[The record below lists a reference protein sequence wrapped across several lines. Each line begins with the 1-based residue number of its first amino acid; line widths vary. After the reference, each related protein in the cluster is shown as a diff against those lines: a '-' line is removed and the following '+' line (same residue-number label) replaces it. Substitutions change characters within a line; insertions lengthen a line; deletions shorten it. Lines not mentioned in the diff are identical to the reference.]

1 MYIGVDGGGTK
12 TAFVLINEDGQ
23 LLSSYFCSTCS
34 YLTEGV
40 DAVRTLLELG
50 VNELISKSDVALSD
64 VKFAYFGLP
73 SYGEDARLQ
82 PALDALPSNFM
93 AADRYRCGN
102 DMVCGWAGSLGCDD
116 GINIVAGT
124 GSISYGEHDGK
135 SARCGGWG
143 ELFGDEGSG
152 YWVAREGL
160 TLFSRMSDGRVEQG
174 PLHGM
179 LRQHLNL
186 ENDLDL
192 PGIIYDEWEGLRHK
206 IAALAQIVNEAAHT
220 GDEEARKIFTR
231 AGRELA
237 GIVEATRRQ
246 LSYRPEETVKLS
258 YSGGVFNAGKMI
270 LNPFIE
276 ALESEYSII
285 KPRFVPAIGAALY
298 AARCH
303 GFTFSENALA
313 TLKQQELEA
322 G

>member
-12 TAFVLINEDGQ
+12 TAFVLINKEGQ
-23 LLSSYFCSTCS
+23 LLASYFCSTCS

-40 DAVRTLLELG
+40 EAVRTLLQLG
-50 VNELISKSDVALSD
+50 VNELISKSNVALSD

-82 PALDALPSNFM
+82 PALDALPSAFM
-93 AADRYRCGN
+93 PADRYRCGN

-160 TLFSRMSDGRVEQG
+160 TLYTKMSDGRVKRG
-174 PLHGM
+174 PLYGI

-186 ENDLDL
+186 EIDLDL
-192 PGIIYDEWEGLRHK
+192 PGLIYDEWDGLRHK
-206 IAALAQIVNEAAHT
+206 IAALSKIVSEAAHA

-231 AGRELA
+231 AGQELA
-237 GIVEATRRQ
+237 EIVEGTRHQ
-246 LSYRPEETVKLS
+246 LSYSPEEVVKLS
-258 YSGGVFNAGKMI
+258 FSGGIFNSGKMI
-270 LNPFIE
+270 LDPFIE
-276 ALESEYSII
+276 ALDSEYSIVN
-285 KPRFVPAIGAALY
+285 PRFAPVIGAALC
-298 AARCH
+298 AARCG
-303 GFTFSENALA
+303 GFTFSENALV
-313 TLKQQELEA
+313 TLEQQKIDA
-322 G
+322 K